1 MHKIFLH
8 RLHSILAVISF
19 LAVTLLPNQAEAY
32 ENASSGEGNIV
43 FESSLEDF
51 HFSTNTPLDS
61 AISAARGNY
70 GDAAVNAAAAIPGI
84 GLGVG
89 AGKLLRKG
97 VQAVTRSSQ
106 NA

>member
-1 MHKIFLH
+1 MPHQGKL
-8 RLHSILAVISF
+8 
-19 LAVTLLPNQAEAY
+19 
-32 ENASSGEGNIV
+32 NIV

-89 AGKLLRKG
+89 AGKL
-97 VQAVTRSSQ
+97 TRGASNILPGLDRTGKIHGKLQ
-106 NA
+106 EEVL